1 MEGTL
6 GQVEADL
13 KLVNASFVQMF
24 NNEVQA
30 GKVRDEASQADLLS
44 QLNIMSASL
53 TAKSEDINRQVAT
66 MKIDMDKSIA
76 ALETQVG
83 GSVSQGINEAKASVA
98 EVAEDLAATTNDVGA
113 LKRANDAAIACA
125 AKGIGTAV
133 VGGKCVV
140 ISDGVK
146 TATCEAS
153 TEGSSRYLREKKRM
167 QICIK
172 GGPSAEK
179 NGYGYETVGMDMPKG
194 TSASSPA
201 VNGMEIFETN
211 KAPRSGLWWIKPDGD
226 SAAKQTYCD
235 FSDKYKGYCLAS
247 YVRMLP
253 RIFRAFSF
261 SCVHLRVKQSERTAT
276 RWHPPPQMRAHSRT
290 HAHFSTQ
297 TSSNADTGIFMRMS
311 TCIHVSVLCGT
322 FVAGACLVYK
332 LP

>member
-253 RIFRAFSF
+253 RIFRVFSF
-261 SCVHLRVKQSERTAT
+261 CCVHLRFKQSERTAT
-276 RWHPPPQMRAHSRT
+276 RWQPTPQTHTPQMRAYSRT
-290 HAHFSTQ
+290 HAHFRAQ
-297 TSSNADTGIFMRMS
+297 TYSNANTSIFMRIS
-311 TCIHVSVLCGT
+311 
-322 FVAGACLVYK
+322 K
-332 LP
+332 